1 MKFRQLLEIVDTE
14 PVFDTS
20 LLLVGDV
27 DPQDIHRQLSRWTQ
41 AGWLHQLRRGLY
53 ALAPPFQ
60 KVQPHPFVIANRLAH
75 SSYVS
80 CQAGLA
86 YCHLIPEYV
95 PVVTS
100 VTTGRPGSWTT
111 PLGRFD
117 FQHIKTDL
125 LYGYQLTEVQ
135 EDQHAFV
142 ATPEKALLDLIYL
155 SPEGD
160 SLRFLAALRLHNLN
174 SLDIAA
180 LQDYAT
186 RAQSPKLRRAAEHLI
201 LLAETEA
208 VEYETL

>member
-41 AGWLHQLRRGLY
+41 AGWLYQLRRGLY
-53 ALAPPFQ
+53 AVAPPFQ
-60 KVQPHPFVIANRLAH
+60 KVRPHPFVIANRLVR

-80 CQAGLA
+80 CQASLA

-111 PLGRFD
+111 PLGRFE
-117 FQHIKTDL
+117 FHHIKTNL
-125 LYGYQLTEVQ
+125 LYGFQLTEVEGGQ
-135 EDQHAFV
+135 RAFV
-142 ATPEKALLDLIYL
+142 AAPEKALLDLIYL

-160 SLRFLAALRLHNLN
+160 SRRFLEALRLHNLS
-174 SLDIAA
+174 SLNFAA
-180 LQDYAT
+180 LQNYAT
-186 RAQSPKLRRAAEHLI
+186 RAHSPKLRRAAEHLT
-201 LLAETEA
+201 LLADTETA
-208 VEYETL
+208 EYETL